1 MLLTNPA
8 QQTLRRLAFGKTANR
23 RRDQHRHQ
31 RTVRRGMTVIDAL
44 GRLIAI
50 DLPMADP
57 QQRQL
62 RRLML
67 GGNPVRYP
75 EQIRQPVNRRHL
87 RAGINQHA
95 QFDDWP
101 LCVHCQF
108 SPFYCRCGQS
118 SDRPPEPILHSTP
131 NTHFEETVM
140 AKQAL
145 IVVDI
150 QNDYFPQ
157 GKWPLVGAD
166 AAADNAVRLLNAF
179 RDAGDSV
186 VHIRHEFTSDEAPF
200 FTPGSEGAKLHP
212 KVLNR
217 ADEPVVLKHF
227 VNSFRETE
235 LQSILD
241 EQGIKELVVVGS
253 MSHMCVDGITRAAND
268 LGYSVTVIHD
278 ACASRDLEFNGL
290 TVPAAHVH
298 AAFMSALG
306 FAYASV
312 VSTDEFLAANH

>member
-1 MLLTNPA
+1 
-8 QQTLRRLAFGKTANR
+8 
-23 RRDQHRHQ
+23 
-31 RTVRRGMTVIDAL
+31 
-44 GRLIAI
+44 
-50 DLPMADP
+50 
-57 QQRQL
+57 
-62 RRLML
+62 
-67 GGNPVRYP
+67 
-75 EQIRQPVNRRHL
+75 
-87 RAGINQHA
+87 
-95 QFDDWP
+95 
-101 LCVHCQF
+101 
-108 SPFYCRCGQS
+108 
-118 SDRPPEPILHSTP
+118 
-131 NTHFEETVM
+131 M

-166 AAADNAVRLLNAF
+166 AAADNAARLIAAF
-179 RDAGDSV
+179 REAGNPV
-186 VHIRHEFTSDEAPF
+186 VHIRHEFTSEDAPF

-235 LQSILD
+235 LKSVLD
-241 EQGIKELVVVGS
+241 EHGINDLVVVGS
-253 MSHMCVDGITRAAND
+253 MSHMCVDGITRAAAD
-268 LGYSVTVIHD
+268 MGYSVTVIHD

-312 VSTDEFLAANH
+312 VSTEQFLHSNA

>member
-1 MLLTNPA
+1 
-8 QQTLRRLAFGKTANR
+8 
-23 RRDQHRHQ
+23 
-31 RTVRRGMTVIDAL
+31 
-44 GRLIAI
+44 
-50 DLPMADP
+50 
-57 QQRQL
+57 
-62 RRLML
+62 
-67 GGNPVRYP
+67 
-75 EQIRQPVNRRHL
+75 
-87 RAGINQHA
+87 
-95 QFDDWP
+95 
-101 LCVHCQF
+101 
-108 SPFYCRCGQS
+108 
-118 SDRPPEPILHSTP
+118 
-131 NTHFEETVM
+131 M

-157 GKWPLVGAD
+157 GKWPLAGAD
-166 AAADNAVRLLNAF
+166 AAADNAARLIAAF
-179 RDAGDSV
+179 REAGNSV
-186 VHIRHEFTSDEAPF
+186 VHIRHEFTSEDAPF

-227 VNSFRETE
+227 VNSFRETT
-235 LQSILD
+235 LQSILE

-253 MSHMCVDGITRAAND
+253 MSHMCVDGITRAAAD
-268 LGYSVTVIHD
+268 MGYGVTVIHD

-312 VSTDEFLAANH
+312 VSTDEFLRSNA

>member
-1 MLLTNPA
+1 MP
-8 QQTLRRLAFGKTANR
+8 G
-23 RRDQHRHQ
+23 
-31 RTVRRGMTVIDAL
+31 
-44 GRLIAI
+44 
-50 DLPMADP
+50 
-57 QQRQL
+57 
-62 RRLML
+62 
-67 GGNPVRYP
+67 
-75 EQIRQPVNRRHL
+75 
-87 RAGINQHA
+87 
-95 QFDDWP
+95 
-101 LCVHCQF
+101 
-108 SPFYCRCGQS
+108 
-118 SDRPPEPILHSTP
+118 PILDSKFNP
-131 NTHFEETVM
+131 HFKETVL

-145 IVVDI
+145 ILVDI

-166 AAADNAVRLLNAF
+166 AAADNAVRLLKAF

-186 VHIRHEFTSDEAPF
+186 VHIRHEFTSEEAPF

-212 KVLNR
+212 NVLNR

-241 EQGIKELVVVGS
+241 EKGIKELVVVGS
-253 MSHMCVDGITRAAND
+253 MSHMCIDGITRAAND

-290 TVPAAHVH
+290 TVPAAQVH

-306 FAYASV
+306 FAYAKV
-312 VSTDEFLAANH
+312 ISTDEFLSASQG

>member
-1 MLLTNPA
+1 LS
-8 QQTLRRLAFGKTANR
+8 
-23 RRDQHRHQ
+23 
-31 RTVRRGMTVIDAL
+31 V
-44 GRLIAI
+44 
-50 DLPMADP
+50 
-57 QQRQL
+57 
-62 RRLML
+62 
-67 GGNPVRYP
+67 
-75 EQIRQPVNRRHL
+75 
-87 RAGINQHA
+87 
-95 QFDDWP
+95 W
-101 LCVHCQF
+101 
-108 SPFYCRCGQS
+108 
-118 SDRPPEPILHSTP
+118 PILESLASANTAATSSQSIEDTP
-131 NTHFEETVM
+131 M

-157 GKWPLVGAD
+157 GKWPLAGAD
-166 AAADNAVRLLNAF
+166 AAADNAARLIAAF
-179 RDAGDSV
+179 REAGNPII
-186 VHIRHEFTSDEAPF
+186 HIRHEFTSADAPF
-200 FTPGSEGAKLHP
+200 FTPGSDGAKLHP

-235 LQSILD
+235 LQAILD

-253 MSHMCVDGITRAAND
+253 MSHMCIDGITRAAAD
-268 LGYSVTVIHD
+268 LGYGVTVIHD

-312 VSTDEFLAANH
+312 VSTDQFLTAQS

>member
-1 MLLTNPA
+1 
-8 QQTLRRLAFGKTANR
+8 
-23 RRDQHRHQ
+23 
-31 RTVRRGMTVIDAL
+31 
-44 GRLIAI
+44 
-50 DLPMADP
+50 
-57 QQRQL
+57 
-62 RRLML
+62 
-67 GGNPVRYP
+67 
-75 EQIRQPVNRRHL
+75 
-87 RAGINQHA
+87 
-95 QFDDWP
+95 
-101 LCVHCQF
+101 
-108 SPFYCRCGQS
+108 
-118 SDRPPEPILHSTP
+118 
-131 NTHFEETVM
+131 M

-166 AAADNAVRLLNAF
+166 AAADNAGRLIAAF
-179 RDAGDSV
+179 REAGDSV
-186 VHIRHEFTSDEAPF
+186 VHIRHEFTSDDAPF

-235 LQSILD
+235 LKAVLD
-241 EQGIKELVVVGS
+241 EHGITDLVVVGS
-253 MSHMCVDGITRAAND
+253 MSHMCVDGITRAAAD
-268 LGYSVTVIHD
+268 MGYSVTVIHD

-298 AAFMSALG
+298 AAFMAALG

-312 VSTDEFLAANH
+312 VSTEEFLSSNA

>member
-1 MLLTNPA
+1 
-8 QQTLRRLAFGKTANR
+8 
-23 RRDQHRHQ
+23 
-31 RTVRRGMTVIDAL
+31 
-44 GRLIAI
+44 
-50 DLPMADP
+50 
-57 QQRQL
+57 
-62 RRLML
+62 
-67 GGNPVRYP
+67 
-75 EQIRQPVNRRHL
+75 
-87 RAGINQHA
+87 
-95 QFDDWP
+95 
-101 LCVHCQF
+101 
-108 SPFYCRCGQS
+108 
-118 SDRPPEPILHSTP
+118 
-131 NTHFEETVM
+131 M

-166 AAADNAVRLLNAF
+166 AAADNAARLIAAF

-186 VHIRHEFTSDEAPF
+186 VHIRHEFTSDDAPF
-200 FTPGSEGAKLHP
+200 FTPGSEGARLHP

-235 LQSILD
+235 LKSVLD
-241 EQGIKELVVVGS
+241 QQAITDLVVVGS
-253 MSHMCVDGITRAAND
+253 MSHMCIDGITRAAAD
-268 LGYSVTVIHD
+268 MGYSVTVIHD

-312 VSTDEFLAANH
+312 VSTDQFLHGNA

>member
-1 MLLTNPA
+1 LSVRPIPEW
-8 QQTLRRLAFGKTANR
+8 LASAN
-23 RRDQHRHQ
+23 
-31 RTVRRGMTVIDAL
+31 TEATS
-44 GRLIAI
+44 
-50 DLPMADP
+50 
-57 QQRQL
+57 RQYL
-62 RRLML
+62 
-67 GGNPVRYP
+67 
-75 EQIRQPVNRRHL
+75 E
-87 RAGINQHA
+87 
-95 QFDDWP
+95 D
-101 LCVHCQF
+101 
-108 SPFYCRCGQS
+108 
-118 SDRPPEPILHSTP
+118 TP
-131 NTHFEETVM
+131 M

-157 GKWPLVGAD
+157 GKWPLAGAD
-166 AAADNAVRLLNAF
+166 AAADNAARLLAAF
-179 RDAGDSV
+179 RETGDSV
-186 VHIRHEFTSDEAPF
+186 VHIRHEFTSADAPF
-200 FTPGSEGAKLHP
+200 FTPGSDGAKLHP

-235 LQSILD
+235 LQAILD

-253 MSHMCVDGITRAAND
+253 MSHMCVDGITRAAAD
-268 LGYSVTVIHD
+268 LGYTVTVIHD

-312 VSTDEFLAANH
+312 VSTDEFLAANR